1 MTEHADPFAPEAI
14 GELAAKAAKNPT
26 DALAEANF
34 VARYDP
40 DALPVLAL
48 DIGTAC
54 GYALRTRAG
63 VTSGTL
69 DLSQRKVDNARGN
82 RLLRLWGFLSH
93 VHAASPLAWIAF
105 EDVAHMGP
113 GQMLAA
119 HSFAQFKGVVL
130 LFGAR
135 ARIDVRAVHTGTL
148 KKAITGRGAFKKG
161 ESKPALMAAVRA
173 RGFEPSTQDEC
184 DAIAVLEYFIG
195 NKP

>member
-1 MTEHADPFAPEAI
+1 MTEHADPFAPEA
-14 GELAAKAAKNPT
+14 LAEIAAQAARSPT
-26 DALAEANF
+26 DAFADANF
-34 VARYDP
+34 FPRNDP

-69 DLSQRKVDNARGN
+69 DLSHRKIDNARGD
-82 RLLRLWGFLSH
+82 RLLRLWRFLAH
-93 VHAASPLAWIAF
+93 VHAASPLSWIAF

-130 LFGAR
+130 LFGSR

-161 ESKPALMAAVRA
+161 ESKPALMNAIRG
-173 RGFEPSTQDEC
+173 RGFMPSTQDEC
-184 DAIAVLEYFIG
+184 DAIAVLEYFVG
-195 NKP
+195 GKP